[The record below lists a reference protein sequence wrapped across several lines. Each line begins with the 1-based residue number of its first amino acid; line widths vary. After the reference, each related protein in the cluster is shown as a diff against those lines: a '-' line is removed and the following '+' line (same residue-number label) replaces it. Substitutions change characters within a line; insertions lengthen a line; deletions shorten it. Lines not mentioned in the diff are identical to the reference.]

1 MARLTRSWERAG
13 VAWDAETESLRW
25 LTQAI
30 DHSPGKRNKPANRH
44 APIPKHNPTAISC
57 KRSEPWAD
65 ARRGLLRLFRRGIK
79 PKSMRNTPVIRLE
92 FRFFMATIL
101 PQEE

>member
-1 MARLTRSWERAG
+1 MGNNFAR
-13 VAWDAETESLRW
+13 

-30 DHSPGKRNKPANRH
+30 YHSTGKRNKPANRH

-65 ARRGLLRLFRRGIK
+65 ARRGLLRLFRSGRK
-79 PKSMRNTPVIRLE
+79 PNSMRNTPVIRVDL
-92 FRFFMATIL
+92 RLFMASIL
-101 PQEE
+101 PQEEESPPDVLSGALLT